1 MQLSNQHERKPNVNT
16 HTDTDTAPAAHVP
29 QIATGT
35 EFATYGDLVTLPGI
49 FDGNAPDGT
58 DPATGKPRA
67 MLWLIRDARELA
79 DVGRTLRTVARLAPW
94 HPANPDSDNP
104 EHHTPRPYGYDEPMK
119 IGRAERVGI
128 EIALSQ
134 SRADDDDDAPRLRAF
149 PGARGY
155 AEPLTDAQRDA
166 LGNAAEALDGPRFH
180 LPPLTTAEIRAR
192 ALGSA
197 EYLGECAARD
207 VARSGFPR
215 LYSGATETRD
225 AVLTA
230 FAEIASKPEA
240 HMAAAAWL
248 DEATAAFR
256 AQLAREIGTLGAG
269 GVL

>member
-1 MQLSNQHERKPNVNT
+1 MNT
-16 HTDTDTAPAAHVP
+16 HTDTDTAP
-29 QIATGT
+29 QIKTGT
-35 EFATYGDLVTLPGI
+35 EPATYGDLVTLPGI

-67 MLWLIRDARELA
+67 MLWQIRDVRKIA
-79 DVGRTLRTVARLAPW
+79 DVGRTLQTVARLAPW

-104 EHHTPRPYGYDEPMK
+104 AHHAPRPYGYDEPMK
-119 IGRAERVGI
+119 IGRAERVGV

-134 SRADDDDDAPRLRAF
+134 SRAAGADAPRLRAF
-149 PGARGY
+149 PRARGY
-155 AEPLTDAQRDA
+155 AEPLTDAQRNA
-166 LGNAAEALDGPRFH
+166 LGDAAEALGPRFH
-180 LPPLTTAEIRAR
+180 LPPLTNAEIRTR
-192 ALGSA
+192 ALGDA
-197 EYLGECAARD
+197 EYLGEVAARD
-207 VARSGFPR
+207 AARSGFPR
-215 LYSGATETRD
+215 LYGGMTETRD
-225 AVLTA
+225 AVMAA